1 MRRTVPLLVLL
12 LLGSLLGTTPAAAQE
27 RETTVDLDLS
37 RSEVVA
43 GGHSFGDAG
52 AYEKLVG
59 TIAFRV
65 DPEDPRNAV
74 VTDLDRAPR
83 DADGLVAYDT
93 DFYLLVPQDRSR
105 WNGKLFF
112 EVNNRGNKRT
122 LAYVNSSVASQDR
135 LSDPSTVADLGTGF
149 LLEQGYAVA
158 WAGWEG
164 DVLPGNNRMTIR
176 LPVPTEADGSPIT
189 GETVVEFHE
198 TDFAA
203 DGSTEC
209 LPLSGSADF
218 ASYPAVTDR
227 PAELRVRPSDSPRPS
242 GPEIP
247 QGDTVP
253 ADAWRFEGDETVCVD
268 GGFRPGTVYELGYT
282 ARDPRVMG
290 LGYAAT
296 RDVVSFL
303 RHRTADADGDANPL
317 AAGGGVTHV
326 LGQGISSSGMYLR
339 DFVYQGFNEDT
350 EGRAVFDGVN
360 IHIPGAHK
368 LFLNYRFAQPNP
380 FSTQHRDRY
389 IPHVGFPFH
398 YGVRQDPVSGR
409 TDGILKRPAT
419 DPLVV
424 HTDSSTEYWQFQ
436 ASLVNTDGFGSDV
449 ALPDTVRQYLVSGS
463 QHFAAAGAVPS
474 PGTCQQPSN
483 PTHVGPALRALLVSL
498 DRWVVDGT
506 EPPSSRAPS
515 IADGTLVASDR
526 DATGFPEIPGVGY
539 TGLYNAAA
547 ERDFGPQV
555 EGNAGVIDDW
565 RHADVVAPYDVRMPS
580 VDAVG
585 IDEGGLELPE
595 VAAPT
600 ATLTGWNLQ
609 AEPYTVGDVCGLT
622 GMRVPLARTPADAAD
637 GDERPTLQELY
648 GTSEGYVQAV
658 RAAADAL
665 VADRLL
671 LPADARAA
679 VQAAYAADVLPG
691 TPTGG
696 AVRVLHAAP
705 GTGAVD
711 VWVDGERVV
720 EAATFGTLGAHT
732 PVGPGD
738 HRVEVRAAPSSAAD
752 AALVAGTVSAAGPTT
767 VTVTGSAA
775 GDGAPPALSV
785 LADAT
790 APEAPSAGLR
800 VAHAVPDL
808 GAVDVQLR
816 PTPDG
821 EWTTAATGVAP
832 GADSGPLRV
841 AAGTHDLR
849 LLAAGTD
856 EVVAVVADVVTPAG
870 SVQTAHAIGSAGPGR
885 DRPGLRV
892 LVVPDGP
899 GTDSATRLA
908 DQTPVVDTDETRE
921 DPVPHRYVHGTIGD
935 AAYQLALPV
944 EWNGRLLTSS
954 RGFSGDEFSNDDT
967 YKDVALRHG
976 YAYAASDEGWN
987 RRTIAD
993 QPEDSYHE
1001 SRRRLAELTQHA
1013 TGVVAAH
1020 HGRAPERSLLAGGS
1034 NGGHHT
1040 KWLVESF
1047 PELYDG
1053 GVSMYGYNS
1062 GLEMWRAFPVFLRNY
1077 DVIEPRIGDVIA
1089 AGGSD
1094 VDPPLTPEQTDALA
1108 AIYSIPAQLR
1118 GGFSYD
1124 VGRAPGSERE
1134 WPEAYVAAVG
1144 YLSDS
1149 IGEWDPTYDPD
1160 GDGTVSL
1167 DELEAWEP
1175 YEAPAEAQAEMRLLD
1190 LTGDLDRPVVV
1201 GHGTADTIVTPRE
1214 ADAYEQLVASVAG
1227 DDAPLRTYLFP
1238 EMGHGGAA
1246 VHPFVEQAL
1255 AAVEDWITHRATDGA
1270 QGSEPG
1276 RITGLEPVAAG

>member
-1 MRRTVPLLVLL
+1 MRKPVLLLVLL
-12 LLGSLLGTTPAAAQE
+12 LLASVLGVAPAAAQE
-27 RETTVDLDLS
+27 RESAVDLDLS

-43 GGHSFGDAG
+43 DGHSFGDAG

-59 TIAFRV
+59 TIALRV
-65 DPEDPRNAV
+65 DPDDPRNAV
-74 VTDLDRAPR
+74 ITDLDKAPR
-83 DADGLVAYDT
+83 DSDGMVAYDT

-105 WNGKLFF
+105 WNGKVFF

-122 LAYVNSSVASQDR
+122 LAYVNSSVVSQDR
-135 LSDPSTVADLGTGF
+135 LSDPSTVEDFGTGF
-149 LLEQGYAVA
+149 LLEQGYAIA

-176 LPVPTEADGSPIT
+176 LPVPTEADGSAIT

-203 DGSTEC
+203 DGSTGC

-218 ASYPAVTDR
+218 ASYPAVTDEA
-227 PAELRVRPSDSPRPS
+227 AELRVRPSDSPRPS

-247 QGDTVP
+247 RGETVP
-253 ADAWRFEGDETVCVD
+253 ADAWRFDGDEAICVD
-268 GGFRPGTVYELGYT
+268 GGFRPGNVYELGYT

-303 RHRTADADGDANPL
+303 RHGTVDADGDANPL

-360 IHIPGAHK
+360 IHIPGAQK

-389 IPHVGFPFH
+389 MPYVGFPFN

-409 TDGILKRPAT
+409 TDGILTRPAT

-436 ASLVNTDGFGSDV
+436 ASLVSTDGFGHDV
-449 ALPDTVRQYLVSGS
+449 ALPDTVRQYLLSGS
-463 QHFAAAGAVPS
+463 QHFAAANAEPT
-474 PGTCQQPSN
+474 PGTCQQASN

-498 DRWVVDGT
+498 DEWVVDGT
-506 EPPSSRAPS
+506 EPPASRAPS
-515 IADGTLVASDR
+515 IAGGTLVASDR
-526 DATGFPEIPGVGY
+526 DATGFPAIPGVGY

-547 ERDFGPQV
+547 ERDFGPRV
-555 EGNAGVIDDW
+555 VGNAGIIDDW
-565 RHADVVAPYDVRMPS
+565 RHADVVQPYDVRVPS

-622 GMRVPLARTPADAAD
+622 GMQVPLAGTAADAVD
-637 GDERPTLQELY
+637 GDERPTLQDLY
-648 GTSEGYVQAV
+648 GTHEGYVQAV

-671 LPADARAA
+671 LPADARSA
-679 VQAAYAADVLPG
+679 VQAAYLSDVLPG
-691 TPTGG
+691 TSRSG
-696 AVRVLHAAP
+696 ALWVVHAAP
-705 GTGAVD
+705 DAGPVD

-720 EAATFGTLGAHT
+720 ESAEFGTLGDLV
-732 PVGPGD
+732 PVAPGR
-738 HRVEVRAAPSSAAD
+738 HRVEVRAAPSTTAD
-752 AALVAGTVSAAGPTT
+752 HALLAGTVSAGAEP
-767 VTVTGSAA
+767 VTVGVVGSAT
-775 GDGAPPALSV
+775 GDGVPLALSV
-785 LADAT
+785 LDAPAD
-790 APEAPSAGLR
+790 PGAPSAGLR
-800 VAHAVPDL
+800 VAHAGPDL
-808 GAVDVQLR
+808 GAVDVQVR
-816 PTPDG
+816 ATPDG
-821 EWTTAATGVAP
+821 EWATVATGIAT
-832 GADSGPLRV
+832 GEDSGLLRLD
-841 AAGTHDLR
+841 AGTHDVR
-849 LLAAGTD
+849 LLAAGSD
-856 EVVAVVADVVTPAG
+856 EVLAVVGDVVAGAG
-870 SVQTAHAIGSAGPGR
+870 SHQTAHVVGFATPGR

-899 GTDSATRLA
+899 GVDPGSALA
-908 DQTPVVDTDETRE
+908 DQTPVVDADERRA
-921 DPVPHRYVHGTIGD
+921 DPVGHRYVHGSIGD
-935 AAYQLALPV
+935 AAYQLALP
-944 EWNGRLLTSS
+944 EDWNGGLLTSS
-954 RGFSGDEFSNDDT
+954 RGFSGDEFSNDAV
-967 YKDVALRHG
+967 YKDIALRQG

-987 RRTIAD
+987 RYTIAD
-993 QPEDSYHE
+993 EPEDSYHE

-1013 TGVVAAH
+1013 TGVVTAH
-1020 HGRAPERSLLAGGS
+1020 YGQQPDRSLLAGGS

-1062 GLEMWRAFPVFLRNY
+1062 GLEMWGAFPVFLRNY

-1089 AGGSD
+1089 AGGGD
-1094 VDPPLTPEQTDALA
+1094 VDPPLTPEQSDALA
-1108 AIYSIPAQLR
+1108 AIYSIPAELR
-1118 GGFSYD
+1118 GGSTYD

-1134 WPEAYVAAVG
+1134 WPEAYVSAVG
-1144 YLSDS
+1144 YLGDS

-1167 DELEAWEP
+1167 DELKAWDAHA
-1175 YEAPAEAQAEMRLLD
+1175 APAAAQAEMRLLD
-1190 LTGDLDRPVVV
+1190 LTGDLRRPVVV
-1201 GHGTADTIVTPRE
+1201 GHGTADTIVTPKE
-1214 ADAYEQLVASVAG
+1214 AGAYEELVARSG
-1227 DDAPLRTYLFP
+1227 DDALLRTYLIP

-1270 QGSEPG
+1270 EGSEPD
-1276 RITGLEPVAAG
+1276 RIIGLTPLGEG